1 MPQFDFCMRIFTAK
15 TYDKLE
21 QCLAINKRL
30 NELPDYY
37 GYVPTTSTAKAEK
50 EESKKLDRQMATCM
64 IEAWEIAKQAE
75 ICYKKKLGPG

>member
-37 GYVPTTSTAKAEK
+37 G
-50 EESKKLDRQMATCM
+50 
-64 IEAWEIAKQAE
+64 
-75 ICYKKKLGPG
+75 